1 MSAVGVHRM
10 TPWHIRDITAEDLEA
25 VVQLDDASST
35 TEQRP
40 VFALADVVAAIT
52 DRNPA
57 VLAIADGAVVGT
69 AVSRVDRAQA
79 WVLRL
84 ALAPEWRGRGLGSD
98 LLSEL
103 EHRLLVS
110 GVRRISA
117 LLPDGETGS
126 TAFTNSGFQARV
138 GLTHFEKVET
148 VSPRAAAVLARL
160 GGVVPPA
167 ALWGQI
173 AGMAEARTLIERRVV
188 LPLAR
193 PVLAA
198 EHGMVPPRA
207 VVLFGPPGTGKTTF
221 ARAVAGRLGWPFIE
235 LFPSRLAAAEGGLA
249 SGLNVTFGDLA
260 ELDNAVVF
268 IDEVEE
274 IAAARNGGSVQTGVV
289 NELLKGLVSFRE
301 RAGRLLI
308 CATNTVSAL
317 DSAFLRHGRFDYV
330 LPIGPP
336 DHVARHAMW
345 GRTIDNRHPEAPL
358 LDLDALVALTDGF
371 TPADIAHAAR
381 MVAQRT
387 FERTIDTGTRCHP
400 SDQDYRAVITGMRP
414 TLTGPMLAEFTADIE
429 AFART

>member
-1 MSAVGVHRM
+1 M
-10 TPWHIRDITAEDLEA
+10 TPWHIRDITTEDLEA
-25 VVQLDDASST
+25 VVQLDDASTT

-52 DRNPA
+52 DRHPA
-57 VLAIADGAVVGT
+57 VLAIADGVVVGS

-84 ALAPEWRGRGLGSD
+84 ALAPQWRNRGLGSD

-103 EHRLLVS
+103 EHRLLAS

-126 TAFTNSGFQARV
+126 AAFANSGFRARL

-148 VSPRAAAVLARL
+148 VSPRAAALLARL

-173 AGMAEARTLIERRVV
+173 AGMAEARTLIERRIV

-193 PVLAA
+193 PELAA
-198 EHGMVPPRA
+198 EHGVVPPRA

-249 SGLNVTFGDLA
+249 SGLNVTFGELA

-274 IAAARNGGSVQTGVV
+274 IAAARDGGTAATGVV
-289 NELLKGLVSFRE
+289 NELLKGLVTFRE

-317 DSAFLRHGRFDYV
+317 DPAFLRHGRFDYV

-336 DHVARHAMW
+336 DRVARHAQW
-345 GRTIDNRHPEAPL
+345 ERAIDNRHPDTPP
-358 LDLDALVALTDGF
+358 LDLDELAAQTDGF

-381 MVAQRT
+381 TVAQRT
-387 FERTIDTGTRCHP
+387 FERTIDTGRRCHP
-400 SDQDYRAVITGMRP
+400 SDAEFLAVITAMRP
-414 TLTGPMLAEFTADIE
+414 TLTAPMLASFTADIE